1 MKRRKKGGLRRV
13 EVALVM
19 GGGTKE
25 NDERAPAPTFEWA
38 TGMTADEPVF
48 VVPDASS
55 YSH

>member
-1 MKRRKKGGLRRV
+1 MKMRKKWGLLLV
-13 EVALVM
+13 AVALVM
-19 GGGTKE
+19 GSCTKE
-25 NDERAPAPTFEWA
+25 NDEPAPAPTFEWA